1 LRTQTYFRCR
11 SYSGARALL
20 GASIAVSLS
29 GCWIAPNAD
38 IRPPGEPRVI
48 AGEVEVEGVASSA
61 KVESVDRA
69 ARILVLSVNGVPLSY
84 GIGRRV
90 RNWDDLHT
98 GDTVK
103 ATLRDEL
110 TIYVAPPHEKRSPD
124 AHVLLVNP
132 SYRVMEVQYANG
144 RRQTLKVALLTQMKG
159 IGAGDAITIHPVEV
173 IKLHLRHDSIVPWV
187 R

>member
-1 LRTQTYFRCR
+1 M
-11 SYSGARALL
+11 
-20 GASIAVSLS
+20 
-29 GCWIAPNAD
+29 
-38 IRPPGEPRVI
+38 
-48 AGEVEVEGVASSA
+48 ASSA

-69 ARILVLSVNGVPLSY
+69 ARILVLSVNGVRLSY

-103 ATLRDEL
+103 ATLKDKL
-110 TIYVAPPHEKRSPD
+110 TIYVAAPQEKSGPD
-124 AHVLLVNP
+124 AHVLRVDP

-144 RRQTLKVALLTQMKG
+144 RTETLKVALLTQMKD
-159 IGAGDAITIHPVEV
+159 IGSGDAITIHPVEV
-173 IKLHLRHDSIVPWV
+173 IRLHLRRHSILPWV